1 MDTFE
6 QFVTITKFKLE
17 NDQRFE
23 NFMTKMF
30 GIFY

>member
-6 QFVTITKFKLE
+6 QFVTITKFKLA
-17 NDQRFE
+17 NDQCFE
-23 NFMTKMF
+23 IFMTKMF